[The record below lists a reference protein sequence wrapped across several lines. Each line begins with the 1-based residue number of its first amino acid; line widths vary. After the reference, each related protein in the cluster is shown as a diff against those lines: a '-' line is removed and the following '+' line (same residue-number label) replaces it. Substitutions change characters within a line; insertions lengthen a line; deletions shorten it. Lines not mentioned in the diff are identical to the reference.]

1 MRGIAAWVAL
11 VLALPAYA
19 QPTGRDLWIGV
30 LLRENEETGLTRQD
44 GRVALRPVASLV
56 EGRWHVAPH
65 FDPEVDDRLR
75 ATAGRVP
82 AEWLPL
88 GRRLPGTWQGWLV
101 DDRQL
106 LVRASGAL
114 TPRPIFDEL
123 MIDTDLRVT
132 PTRLDG
138 WSAEI
143 AGVAVE
149 GQATVRPFATA
160 IGARHRSLAA
170 ALTPA
175 LVDAEV
181 ERLAAAPESGRPP
194 SPERRPTRR
203 QWQRATRE
211 LEPAA
216 HLIRADGT
224 EVAYLEGRA
233 TVAGFTG
240 GCGEAF
246 SAVLATRR
254 RGGSWRQV
262 WHQVWAACDGLYIAH
277 RPLAEI
283 ERDGRTC
290 WAVAARY
297 EDGINFWV
305 GPPNTLDDY
314 PDATCD
320 IR

>member
-1 MRGIAAWVAL
+1 MRGIAAWPAL
-11 VLALPAYA
+11 VMALAAWA
-19 QPTGRDLWIGV
+19 QPTVRDLWIGV

-65 FDPEVDDRLR
+65 FDPELDDRLR

-101 DDRQL
+101 DGRQL

-123 MIDTDLRVT
+123 MIDTDVRMP
-132 PTRLDG
+132 PTQDDG
-138 WSAEI
+138 WRSSVT
-143 AGVAVE
+143 GVAVMGE
-149 GQATVRPFATA
+149 AVVRAFAMTVGAQHQTLAT
-160 IGARHRSLAA
+160 
-170 ALTPA
+170 ALTPT

-181 ERLAAAPESGRPP
+181 ERFAVAPEPGQSP

-203 QWQRATRE
+203 QWRRATRE
-211 LEPAA
+211 FEPAA
-216 HLIRADGT
+216 HLIRTDGT

-290 WAVAARY
+290 WAVAALY
-297 EDGINFWV
+297 EDGINF
-305 GPPNTLDDY
+305 
-314 PDATCD
+314 
-320 IR
+320 

>member
-1 MRGIAAWVAL
+1 MRGLAACLAL
-11 VLALPAYA
+11 LMALPAWA
-19 QPTGRDLWIGV
+19 QPAARDLWVGV
-30 LLRENEETGLTRQD
+30 LMRENEETGLTRQD

-56 EGRWHVAPH
+56 EGQWHAAPGV
-65 FDPEVDDRLR
+65 DPDLDDRLR
-75 ATAGRVP
+75 ETVGRVP

-88 GRRLPGTWQGWLV
+88 GRRLPGNWRGWLNDGRPV
-101 DDRQL
+101 P
-106 LVRASGAL
+106 VRGSGPL

-123 MIDTDLRVT
+123 MIDTDVRVT
-132 PTRLDG
+132 PTRQDG
-138 WSAEI
+138 WSVEV
-143 AGVAVE
+143 AGVALE
-149 GQATVRPFATA
+149 GQATVRPFVMA
-160 IGARHRSLAA
+160 IGARHRTLAT

-181 ERLAAAPESGRPP
+181 ERFAAAPESGQPL
-194 SPERRPTRR
+194 SAERRPTRR

-216 HLIRADGT
+216 HLRRADGT

-240 GCGEAF
+240 GCGESF
-246 SAVLATRR
+246 SSVLATKR
-254 RGGSWRQV
+254 RGEPWRPV
-262 WHQVWAACDGLYIAH
+262 WQQAWLACDGLYIAH

-290 WAVAARY
+290 WLAGARY
-297 EDGINFWV
+297 EDGINFWL

-314 PDATCD
+314 PVATCD